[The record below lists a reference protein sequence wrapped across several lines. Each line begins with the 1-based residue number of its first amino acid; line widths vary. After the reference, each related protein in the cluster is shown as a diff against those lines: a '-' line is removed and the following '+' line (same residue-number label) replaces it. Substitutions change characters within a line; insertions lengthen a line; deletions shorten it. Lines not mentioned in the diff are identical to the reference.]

1 MTKWKPDNY
10 RAAFTLIEL
19 MVVVAIIGLLAA
31 LAVPFFSKSR
41 EESTKRDCINNL
53 DQIYSAKVR
62 WALDYRKS
70 FTDVPADTDLIGPD
84 LYLRKKPECPAGG
97 IYSYQQVDQP
107 PTCDKPGHSVQ

>member
-1 MTKWKPDNY
+1 MLV
-10 RAAFTLIEL
+10 F
-19 MVVVAIIGLLAA
+19 AIIGLFDE